1 MIVDISLDY
10 LNDGGNPVDKAI
22 LIGNIIEHCHYIKP
36 RAGIVDAIWGI
47 V

>member
-22 LIGNIIEHCHYIKP
+22 LIGNIIEHCHYRQRGQVSVSRE
-36 RAGIVDAIWGI
+36 RA
-47 V
+47 